1 MRILRRLLRRIVE
14 AFIAGETTAGIARL
28 DAMEIGLPSR
38 LLSCLAAFSPIR
50 LIEASRS
57 ADFYIS
63 AER

>member
-1 MRILRRLLRRIVE
+1 VRIRRRLLGRLVE
-14 AFIAGETTAGIARL
+14 AFIVGVSTAGIARL
-28 DAMEIGLPSR
+28 DAMEIGLPAR
-38 LLSCLAAFSPIR
+38 LLAGLAAFSPIR